1 LISVVRPG
9 PLTTIQDLGRVGY
22 AHLGIPRAGAMD
34 PVSLRLAN
42 RLVANPDGA
51 AALEVTVSGPELAFG
66 MDTTIALVGGHVE
79 AAVDGAGVPT
89 AETLEIRA
97 GQTLRMGQ
105 VRSGVRAYLAVAG
118 GLAVAT
124 VLGSASC
131 DTLSGIGQP
140 RLRAGDQLDVG
151 GPDVNGPDVNG
162 PDVNGPDVNGPDV
175 NGMARARSPL
185 RRLRVDLSYSPDNE
199 VRVVL
204 GPRADRATSAG
215 LRTLFSEEFTVT
227 PSSDRT
233 GARLSGP
240 TIELVQGARLLGSQ
254 AMVAGAIQVP
264 PDGQPIVLLANHAT
278 HGGYPVVAVVAGAD
292 LALVGQSRPAAK
304 IRFREITREEALEA
318 LLAQERHMDEAVL
331 PQGASRTLRKPS
343 A

>member
-1 LISVVRPG
+1 MISVVRPG

-162 PDVNGPDVNGPDV
+162 
-175 NGMARARSPL
+175 MARARSPL

-304 IRFREITREEALEA
+304 IKFREITREEALEA

>member
-162 PDVNGPDVNGPDV
+162 PDVNG
-175 NGMARARSPL
+175 MARASSPL

-304 IRFREITREEALEA
+304 IKFREITRVEALEA

>member
-1 LISVVRPG
+1 MVRPG

-162 PDVNGPDVNGPDV
+162 
-175 NGMARARSPL
+175 MARARSPL

-240 TIELVQGARLLGSQ
+240 TIELVQGARPLGSQ

-304 IRFREITREEALEA
+304 IKFREITREEALEA

>member
-1 LISVVRPG
+1 MISVVRPG

-162 PDVNGPDVNGPDV
+162 
-175 NGMARARSPL
+175 MARARSPL

-240 TIELVQGARLLGSQ
+240 TIELVQGARPLGSQ

-304 IRFREITREEALEA
+304 IKFREITREEALEA